1 MKKDKTPATTELQ
14 WFEKALSIKQS
25 EGLPEKI
32 AAFVS
37 TVDGEKPKTAKDLL
51 LALLLNAETS
61 TGKGLQDEELATK
74 NRFIEELEEAIKGL
88 QEDLKEKTK
97 ENEALKLETAKQKEE
112 TDRLLEENK
121 TLKEENQAVKETET
135 LNIQFIAG
143 LQEKL
148 PEVFRQED
156 TSPFQCVNRIVF
168 LVNELRTQTSEAQT
182 AKEEAEAALETE
194 KLKPAQLQ
202 PGQAIVGFPPKQR
215 EELAMLRMLFEK
227 QGHKFATK
235 NAEEVVHYT
244 ITKHVDMCRMM
255 VGLCNEFAPLMTVLN
270 AS

>member
-1 MKKDKTPATTELQ
+1 MK
-14 WFEKALSIKQS
+14 SS
-25 EGLPEKI
+25 RLPEKI

-61 TGKGLQDEELATK
+61 TGKGLQEEELATK
-74 NRFIEELEEAIKGL
+74 ERFIKELETAIEGL
-88 QEDLKEKTK
+88 REDLEEKTK
-97 ENEALKLETAKQKEE
+97 ETEALKLETDKQKEE

-121 TLKEENQAVKETET
+121 AIKEENQAIKEVQT
-135 LNIQFIAG
+135 LNLQFIAG

-148 PEVFRQED
+148 PEVFRKED
-156 TSPFQCVNRIVF
+156 TSPFQSVSRISF
-168 LVNELRTQTSEAQT
+168 LVTELRTQVTEAQT

-194 KLKPAQLQ
+194 KLKPAQLK

-215 EELAMLRMLFEK
+215 EELAMLRLLFEK
-227 QGHKFATK
+227 QGHKFATT